1 MFLMDIQV
9 HQKVD
14 LEKWIPMVRISY
26 ILNVMFYPQLLRFD
40 RYRTRETH

>member
-26 ILNVMFYPQLLRFD
+26 HRNPFFQIDLLVYLD
-40 RYRTRETH
+40 IH

>member
-1 MFLMDIQV
+1 MDIQV

-14 LEKWIPMVRISY
+14 LEQWIPMVRISY

-40 RYRTRETH
+40 RCRTRETH

>member
-14 LEKWIPMVRISY
+14 LEKMDSDGKNIIYSEC
-26 ILNVMFYPQLLRFD
+26 NVLPSTFEIR
-40 RYRTRETH
+40 